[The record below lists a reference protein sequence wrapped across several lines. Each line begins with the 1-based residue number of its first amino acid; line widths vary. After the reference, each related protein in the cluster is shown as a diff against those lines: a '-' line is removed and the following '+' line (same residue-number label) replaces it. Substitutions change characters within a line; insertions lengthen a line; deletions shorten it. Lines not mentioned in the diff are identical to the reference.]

1 MICPACQT
9 PNRDGAKFCKNCRAA
24 LAASEADTIPL
35 NETAPESEPPLTAD
49 VGQPAEPELPVVA
62 PEQNRAVGPDRSQ
75 AEQTVEEQTRAAPEL
90 PVTTGLR
97 YEIGAIIE
105 QSAARVIYRAHDRW
119 TCGQCGT
126 LRADES
132 DVFCWQC
139 GAEIGGGAPC
149 RAQVGDLPADA
160 APASLI
166 IQNGVTYWFTPEPLP
181 SAESAAPR
189 QEVRLS
195 VGYATDPGQV
205 REIDEDSL
213 LVVSGVSLME
223 GVARTNVGV
232 FAVAD
237 GMGGHDNGQL
247 ASRRVI
253 QVVAEYLLPRLLA
266 PDLGGETI
274 LEETCVTTV
283 VDAIQEANRRL
294 TAEAHNAN
302 SNMGSTLTL
311 AFVRDRQAVIANI
324 GDSRT
329 YVWQGGILR
338 QVTKD
343 HSIVARLV
351 ETGALPPEEIYT
363 HPRRSE
369 IYRVLGDKP
378 EVEVDTVECELY
390 PGDRLVLCCDGVWEM
405 LRTDG
410 IEEVLLTYPG
420 DPQAAC
426 EEMVRRA
433 NLAGG
438 EDNISV
444 IVVDVV

>member
-1 MICPACQT
+1 MICPTCQT
-9 PNRDGAKFCKNCRAA
+9 LNRDGAKFCKNCRAA
-24 LAASEADTIPL
+24 LSASEADTLPWDG
-35 NETAPESEPPLTAD
+35 TAPENEAPVAVD
-49 VGQPAEPELPVVA
+49 VGQPAEPAASGVALDQDQPAAPDLSQAGPAVEESANTAPALPVA
-62 PEQNRAVGPDRSQ
+62 GS
-75 AEQTVEEQTRAAPEL
+75 
-90 PVTTGLR
+90 LR
-97 YEIGAIIE
+97 YEIGEIIE
-105 QSAARVIYRAHDRW
+105 QSAERVIYRARDRW
-119 TCGQCGT
+119 TCGQCGM
-126 LRADES
+126 LRADET

-139 GAEIGGGAPC
+139 GAEIGSGAPC
-149 RAQVGDLPADA
+149 RAQVGDLPADV

-166 IQNGVTYWFTPEPLP
+166 VQNGTTYWVTPEPLS
-181 SAESAAPR
+181 SAEPTAQQ
-189 QEVRLS
+189 QEVRLY

-213 LVVSGVSLME
+213 LVVGGVSLME

-274 LEETCVTTV
+274 LEETCVTAV

-294 TAEAHNAN
+294 TAEARNAN

-311 AFVRDRQAVIANI
+311 AFVRNRRAVIANI

-343 HSIVARLV
+343 HSSVARLV
-351 ETGALPPEEIYT
+351 ETGALQPEEIYT

-378 EVEVDTVECELY
+378 EMDVDTFEQELY

-405 LRTDG
+405 IHTDG
-410 IEEVLLTYPG
+410 IEEVLLTCPS

-426 EEMVRRA
+426 DEMVRRA

>member
-24 LAASEADTIPL
+24 LPASDADTIPL
-35 NETAPESEPPLTAD
+35 NGIVPEDESLTVVD
-49 VGQPAEPELPVVA
+49 VGQPDEPAAPAVA
-62 PEQNRAVGPDRSQ
+62 PEQDQAAAPDFSQ
-75 AEQTVEEQTRAAPEL
+75 AESAVEEQASVAPAL
-90 PVTTGLR
+90 PMTIGTR
-97 YEIGAIIE
+97 YELSEIIE
-105 QSAARVIYRAHDRW
+105 QSAERVIYRAHDRW
-119 TCGQCGT
+119 TCEQCGA

-139 GAEIGGGAPC
+139 GAEMGVGAPC
-149 RAQVGDLPADA
+149 RAQVGDLPADVA
-160 APASLI
+160 SDSLI
-166 IQNGVTYWFTPEPLP
+166 VLDGTTYWITPEPP
-181 SAESAAPR
+181 ASMGPTAQR
-189 QEVRLS
+189 QAVRLH

-205 REIDEDSL
+205 RGIDEDSL
-213 LVVSGVSLME
+213 LILSGVSLME

-274 LEETCVTTV
+274 LEETCVTAV

-294 TAEAHNAN
+294 TAEARNAN

-311 AFVRDRQAVIANI
+311 AFVRNRQAIIANI

-338 QVTKD
+338 QLTKD

-351 ETGALPPEEIYT
+351 ETGLLQPEEIYS

-378 EVEVDTVECELY
+378 EVEVDTFECELY

-405 LRTDG
+405 LHTDG
-410 IEEVLLTYPG
+410 IEEVLLTCPG

-426 EEMVRRA
+426 DELVRRA

-444 IVVDVV
+444 IVVDIR